1 VIKFTAALANRAA
14 EPTYPANLAMKLGQ
28 ASDRLNSSSTAKFTF
43 LNFHRMGTVASQSQS
58 ETSSPYGPLQAA
70 SPQLMEAPGGLEPD
84 PSQEAC
90 DPSDVR
96 PTAGSARAAELP
108 QERLPF
114 NNHLVHTDRDPQ
126 ALANRLALHYEVLDF
141 GPCRGHESSF
151 MHRTSTCQAGE
162 LTLSG
167 GYTTPVQ
174 GTIGSREGIGSV
186 NLILSGEIH
195 YECGGQIFPVNAKR
209 PLFFSPGNEYKY
221 TIKDHFNGVVF
232 DVDLERLKRT
242 AAAIAGIGISERRF
256 TSQLDFDRVIQPS
269 DNRSEQL
276 LNVLRQSFRLF
287 DQNELAKT
295 GDLDVLNIDD
305 LIYRVLALLLCP
317 NLGQIIQNEPT
328 ARSGREQIFEDLLE
342 WSRANL
348 HTPIKL
354 SQLEERSGYSRRNL
368 QLAFQQ
374 RFGCGPIQWVR
385 KQRLEQARQ
394 DLLNPT
400 ADESVAGIAKRYGF
414 SSLAVFSRD
423 FRSRYGVPPSQLLRE
438 GKRHQQGR

>member
-1 VIKFTAALANRAA
+1 MGTAA
-14 EPTYPANLAMKLGQ
+14 TQG
-28 ASDRLNSSSTAKFTF
+28 
-43 LNFHRMGTVASQSQS
+43 QS
-58 ETSSPYGPLQAA
+58 ETTSPDRRPQAA
-70 SPQLMEAPGGLEPD
+70 PQPI
-84 PSQEAC
+84 S
-90 DPSDVR
+90 
-96 PTAGSARAAELP
+96 TRAIQSP

-114 NNHLVHTDRDPQ
+114 NNHLAHVDRNPQ
-126 ALANRLALHYEVLDF
+126 ALADRLALHYEVLDF
-141 GPCRGHESSF
+141 GPCRGHESTF

-167 GYTTPVQ
+167 GYTTPIQ
-174 GTIGSREGIGSV
+174 GTIGRREGIGSV
-186 NLILSGEIH
+186 NLILSGEIN
-195 YECGGQIFPVNAKR
+195 YECTGKKLPVNCKR
-209 PLFFSPGNEYKY
+209 PLFFSPGNEYRY

-232 DVDLERLKRT
+232 DIDLERLKRT

-256 TSQLDFDRVIQPS
+256 TSQLDFDRAIQPS
-269 DNRSEQL
+269 DQRSQQL
-276 LNVLRQSFRLF
+276 INVLRQSFRLL
-287 DQNELAKT
+287 DNDELRKT
-295 GDLDVLNIDD
+295 GDLDALNIDD
-305 LIYRVLALLLCP
+305 LIYRILALLLCP
-317 NLGQIIQNEPT
+317 NLGQIIQNET
-328 ARSGREQIFEDLLE
+328 STRSSRELIFDDLLE

-385 KQRLEQARQ
+385 RQRLEQARQ
-394 DLLNPT
+394 DLLNPA

-438 GKRHQQGR
+438 GKRHSQGT

>member
-1 VIKFTAALANRAA
+1 
-14 EPTYPANLAMKLGQ
+14 M
-28 ASDRLNSSSTAKFTF
+28 S
-43 LNFHRMGTVASQSQS
+43 
-58 ETSSPYGPLQAA
+58 
-70 SPQLMEAPGGLEPD
+70 
-84 PSQEAC
+84 
-90 DPSDVR
+90 
-96 PTAGSARAAELP
+96 SARDVEPP

-114 NNHLVHTDRDPQ
+114 NNHLAHIDRDPQ
-126 ALANRLALHYEVLDF
+126 ALANRLALHYEILDF

-167 GYTTPVQ
+167 GYTTPIQ
-174 GTIGSREGIGSV
+174 GTIGGREGIGSV
-186 NLILSGEIH
+186 NLILSGGVN
-195 YECGGQIFPVNAKR
+195 YECEGQSLVINPQR
-209 PLFFSPGNEYKY
+209 PFFFSPGNEYKY

-232 DVDLERLKRT
+232 DIDLERLKRT

-256 TSQLDFDRVIQPS
+256 STQLYFARVIQPS
-269 DNRSEQL
+269 DKRSQQL
-276 LNVLRQSFRLF
+276 INVLRQSFRLL
-287 DQNELAKT
+287 DHNELKIT
-295 GDLDVLNIDD
+295 RDLDALNIDD
-305 LIYRVLALLLCP
+305 LIYRILALLLCP
-317 NLGQIIQNEPT
+317 NLSQIIQNEPT

-385 KQRLEQARQ
+385 KQRLEQARH
-394 DLLNPT
+394 DLLNPA
-400 ADESVAGIAKRYGF
+400 ADDSVAGIAKRYGF

-423 FRSRYGVPPSQLLRE
+423 FRSRYGIPPSQLLRE
-438 GKRHQQGR
+438 GKRHHQSH